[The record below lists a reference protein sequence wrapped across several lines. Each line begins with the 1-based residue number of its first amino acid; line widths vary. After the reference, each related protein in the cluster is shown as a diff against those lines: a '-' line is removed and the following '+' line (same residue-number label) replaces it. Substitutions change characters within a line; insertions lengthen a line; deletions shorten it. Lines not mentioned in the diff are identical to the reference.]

1 MSRSYVFPSGK
12 YTINNVEAF
21 HFKTKSSTGKE
32 TTRYLLK
39 GADSVT
45 GNTRPI
51 FVSKAV
57 HDKYGKSKVIVAKA
71 KPKKKT
77 CEEKFEECKTKKSA
91 KKSTKKAAKKSTKSP
106 KKAAKKKGRLVKR
119 ASSEY

>member
-1 MSRSYVFPSGK
+1 MSKSYVFPSGK
-12 YTINNVEAF
+12 YTIHNVEAF

-32 TTRYLLK
+32 TTRYMLK

-45 GNTRPI
+45 GKTRPI
-51 FVSKAV
+51 FVAKAV
-57 HDKYGKSKVIVAKA
+57 HDKYGRSKVIVAKA

-77 CEEKFEECKTKKSA
+77 CEEKFEECKTKKVA
-91 KKSTKKAAKKSTKSP
+91 KKSTKKAP
-106 KKAAKKKGRLVKR
+106 KKAAKKVAKKKGKLVKR